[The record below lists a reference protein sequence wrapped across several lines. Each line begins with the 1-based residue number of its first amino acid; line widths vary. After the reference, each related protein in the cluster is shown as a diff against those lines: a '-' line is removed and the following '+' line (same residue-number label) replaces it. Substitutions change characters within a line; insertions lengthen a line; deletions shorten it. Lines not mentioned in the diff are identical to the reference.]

1 MIYQASGKDLVLK
14 NASNSTI
21 LYAAKS
27 IELTID
33 CEMVEIAASNTSGFR
48 EYTAGWKKWSFQV
61 STLASSSQVG
71 SAPSMVGTRYYAK
84 FTLSGSTSEVVGGYC
99 ICTQAKITDTKGQI
113 AKGTFV
119 FQGTGLFP

>member
-14 NASNSTI
+14 NASNGTI

-27 IELTID
+27 IEITID
-33 CEMVEIAASNTSGFR
+33 CEMVEVAPQNGSGWR
-48 EYTAGWKKWSFQV
+48 EYIAGWKKWSFQV
-61 STLASSSQVG
+61 GTLASSSQVSG
-71 SAPSMVGTRYYAK
+71 AASMIGGTYYAK
-84 FTLSGSTSEVVGGYC
+84 FTLQDSTTKVVGGYC

-119 FQGTGLFP
+119 FQGNGVLS

>member
-33 CEMVEIAASNTSGFR
+33 CDVVEVAPQNGSGWR
-48 EYTAGWKKWSFQV
+48 EYITGWKKWSFQV
-61 STLASSSQVG
+61 GTLASSSQI
-71 SAPSMVGTRYYAK
+71 SDAPSMIGATYYAK
-84 FTLSGSTSEVVGGYC
+84 FTKSDSTSEVVGGYC

-119 FQGTGLFP
+119 FQGKGVLS